1 MNKVYDFNKPTS
13 RRGTHCVKHDGMKET
28 FLRED
33 LIPLWVA
40 DMDFET
46 PDFIIDAMKERL
58 SHPILGY
65 TFEYE
70 AYWQSIQSWL
80 KARHDWEVERDWMCY
95 IPGIVKGIGMVVN
108 RLTEKGDKI
117 IIQPPIYH
125 PFRLVPQDNDREVI
139 FNPLKCTDGEHYEM
153 DFEHLEQIID
163 DRCKILILANPHNP
177 IGICWPKETLVRLA
191 EIAHK
196 HNLIVIS
203 DEIHCDMPLYGHKH
217 IPFATVSDKA
227 AACSITFGAPS
238 KTFNI
243 AGIVSSYAIVPNP
256 ELRQKLFSWLKANEF
271 EMATIFAMV
280 ATEAAFTKGDDW
292 RKQMICYIE
301 QNIDF
306 VDNYLKTNI
315 PQVKVIKPEASY
327 LVWLDFS
334 ALGMEHKA
342 LVEFLINEAHL
353 AMNDGAMFGKEGEQH
368 MRMNVGTQRSTLERA
383 LQNLKNAI
391 ENRNNKK

>member
-1 MNKVYDFNKPTS
+1 M
-13 RRGTHCVKHDGMKET
+13 
-28 FLRED
+28 
-33 LIPLWVA
+33 
-40 DMDFET
+40 
-46 PDFIIDAMKERL
+46 
-58 SHPILGY
+58 
-65 TFEYE
+65 
-70 AYWQSIQSWL
+70 
-80 KARHDWEVERDWMCY
+80 
-95 IPGIVKGIGMVVN
+95 
-108 RLTEKGDKI
+108 
-117 IIQPPIYH
+117 
-125 PFRLVPQDNDREVI
+125 
-139 FNPLKCTDGEHYEM
+139 
-153 DFEHLEQIID
+153 
-163 DRCKILILANPHNP
+163 
-177 IGICWPKETLVRLA
+177 
-191 EIAHK
+191 
-196 HNLIVIS
+196 IVIS

-227 AACSITFGAPS
+227 TACSITFGAPS

-306 VDNYLKTNI
+306 VDNYLKANI